1 MPEGYEQLLDRALDQ
16 IPRTVFESAR
26 FQIPEAEVAIV
37 GNRTIIRNFKGIAT
51 AINREPDHLM
61 KYLLREL
68 GAAGEVQG
76 MQAVFQG
83 KFSRTI
89 VDERIRRYVEEF
101 VLCRECKKPDTKLE
115 RRGRIYM
122 LRCEACGARTSVR
135 GI

>member
-1 MPEGYEQLLDRALDQ
+1 MPEGYEQLLDRALEQ
-16 IPRTVFESAR
+16 IPKTVFESAR
-26 FQIPEAEVAIV
+26 FQIPEAEVVMV
-37 GNRTIIRNFKGIAT
+37 GSRTIIRNFKAIAT
-51 AINREPDHLM
+51 AVNREPEHFM

-68 GAAGEVQG
+68 GAAGGTQGVQ
-76 MQAVFQG
+76 AIFQG
-83 KFSRTI
+83 KFSNAI

-115 RRGRIYM
+115 RRERVYI

>member
-1 MPEGYEQLLDRALDQ
+1 MPEDYEQLLNSALDQ
-16 IPRTVFESAR
+16 IPRAVFESAR
-26 FQIPEAEVAIV
+26 FQIPEAEVVTV
-37 GNRTIIRNFKGIAT
+37 GNRTIVRNFKAIAT

-68 GAAGEVQG
+68 GAAGGIQGVQ
-76 MQAVFQG
+76 ATFQG
-83 KFSRTI
+83 KFSNT
-89 VDERIRRYVEEF
+89 VMNERIRRYVEEF

-115 RRGRIYM
+115 RRERAYI